1 MSMKRALTGVAAA
14 ALAATVLVVVPGERG
29 ASTADAAA
37 DDIPTPTEFFGFAMG
52 TSGKLAPFEQ
62 IKDYFE
68 LIAEESDS
76 VEYEVAD
83 TTTMGN
89 EYPILRVSSAAN
101 LARIDEILAANER
114 LADPR
119 ADLTESEA
127 RTLAEQSVPVY
138 YLEATLH
145 STEVGNLPA
154 LVDVIH
160 RLSTERSE
168 FVQDILDNL
177 VILVVPSANPDGQ
190 HLLVDYFNETAGT
203 SYARTYPDLYH
214 KYVGHDNNRDWIF
227 FTQEESRIRTRLEQQ
242 YRPVVLHFMHQ
253 AGSNS
258 PRMWV
263 PPFDEPLGPNIDS
276 IPISASNALGA
287 EIANAAAEAGLP
299 GVSTDDAYGIF
310 WNADVFGTGPHRGAS
325 LFLHEIAS
333 VRDLALP
340 FSNPDGTP
348 PGARDRTMRTFDPY
362 TEKTWTLEQIVEY
375 AKLSMYTALD
385 SVAKDADDWL
395 FNNLYQ
401 VNRKNMEPDG
411 GPETYLVPAGQRD
424 PFAVKQLVEIFDIAG
439 VEVDR
444 ALSTVRVG
452 RQTYPAGTLL
462 VQSRQPMGSWVDQ
475 VLEVD
480 QYPDQARKCANCPLI
495 MPYSETTDHLGMLLG
510 LTVQPVDGAR
520 VARTE
525 RITAADIT
533 APAVPNAP
541 ANGAYLVRPTTYGL
555 THAIARLQ
563 EDDVP
568 VFRAAAGFTA
578 GATTYEPGTLIVP
591 ATAAARATLTEVSQ
605 LTALPVTT
613 APQVPRVDALQ
624 LKPDTKIGL
633 IRGANNMPGGWLMW
647 LADTYGLNYE
657 VVEADDY
664 ADLAQFDTILVAPG
678 VTKARIVTG
687 VNPALVP
694 EEFHWARGVGEA
706 GWQALATWVRDGGNL
721 VAVGSAAETA
731 RDLLA
736 LPITNATPTDRAAF
750 SAPGTLLNAQFDPAA
765 PATWGMPANWPVWY
779 NNSPA
784 YRVAAGA
791 GATVGSTYPASG
803 ELLAS
808 GYAHGQAALAG
819 LANVVTV
826 PVGAG
831 EATVASAD
839 ITFRSWPRATWTIVS
854 NALYNG
860 PGSTVPAAELAARV
874 TGR

>member
-1 MSMKRALTGVAAA
+1 
-14 ALAATVLVVVPGERG
+14 
-29 ASTADAAA
+29 
-37 DDIPTPTEFFGFAMG
+37 MG
-52 TSGKLAPFEQ
+52 TTGKLAPFEQ

-68 LIAEESDS
+68 LVAEESDS
-76 VEYEVAD
+76 VEYEVVG

-89 EYPILRVSSAAN
+89 EYPIMRVSSAEN

-119 ADLTESEA
+119 ADLSESEA
-127 RTLAEQSVPVY
+127 RALAEQSVPVY

-145 STEVGNLPA
+145 SVEVGNLPA

-168 FVQDILDNL
+168 YVQNILDNL

-190 HLLVDYFNETAGT
+190 HLMVDYFNETEGT

-214 KYVGHDNNRDWIF
+214 KYTGHDNNRDWIF
-227 FTQEESRIRTRLEQQ
+227 HTQVESRIRLQLEQQ
-242 YRPVVLHFMHQ
+242 YRPVFLHLMHQ
-253 AGSNS
+253 SGTNS

-263 PPFDEPLGPNIDS
+263 PPFDEPLGPNVDS
-276 IPISASNALGA
+276 IAISASNAVGA
-287 EIANAAAEAGLP
+287 EVANAAAEAGLT
-299 GVSTDDAYGIF
+299 GVSSDDAYGIF

-325 LFLHEIAS
+325 LFLHELAAA
-333 VRDLALP
+333 RDLALP
-340 FSNPDGTP
+340 YSNPDGTP
-348 PGARDRTMRTFDPY
+348 PGATDRTMRTFDPY
-362 TEKTWTLEQIVEY
+362 TGPTWTLEQIVEY
-375 AKLSMYTALD
+375 ATLSMYTALD
-385 SVAKDADDWL
+385 TVAEDADDWL

-401 VNRKNMEPDG
+401 LNRKNMEPDG

-424 PFAVKQLVEIFDIAG
+424 PFAVKQLVEIFDLAG

-444 ALSTVRVG
+444 ALSTVRVD
-452 RQTYPAGTLL
+452 RTTYPAGTLL
-462 VQSRQPMGSWVDQ
+462 IQSQQPMGSWVDQ

-480 QYPDQARKCANCPLI
+480 QYPDEARKCAACPLI
-495 MPYSETTDHLGMLLG
+495 MPYSETTDNLGMLLG
-510 LTVQPVDGAR
+510 LTVQPVDDAR

-525 RITAADIT
+525 RITAEDVT
-533 APAVPNAP
+533 APAVPNPP
-541 ANGAYLVRPTTYGL
+541 ANGAYLVRPTSYGL

-563 EDDVP
+563 EDGVP
-568 VFRAAAGFTA
+568 VFRAAAAFQA
-578 GATTYEPGTLIVP
+578 GNAAYEPGTLIVP

-613 APQVPRVDALQ
+613 APQVPAVNALE
-624 LKPDTKIGL
+624 LKPNTKIGL

-664 ADLAQFDTILVAPG
+664 ANLAQFDTILVAPG
-678 VTKARIVTG
+678 ITKARIVTG
-687 VNPALVP
+687 LNPAVVQ

-721 VAVGSAAETA
+721 VAVGAAAETA
-731 RDLLA
+731 RELLA
-736 LPITNATPTDRAAF
+736 LPITNATPADRAAF
-750 SAPGTLLNAQFDPAA
+750 NAPGTLLNAQFDPAV

-779 NNSPA
+779 YNSPA
-784 YRVAAGA
+784 YRVTAGS
-791 GATVGSTYPASG
+791 GATVGATYPTSG

-808 GYAHGQAALAG
+808 GYAHGQAALSG

-839 ITFRSWPRATWTIVS
+839 ITFRSWPRAAWTIVS

-860 PGSTVPAAELAARV
+860 PGTAVPAAELAARV